1 MNLCERAHFNV
12 ATYRGEELGF
22 LCFIFLSSKK
32 AISGTTVSATIKD
45 DSIEYTTANTI
56 GNINFPIT
64 PDTRPIGKKT
74 ATVVKVEEVIATATS
89 FVASRIISLEK
100 DSFCKRRKIFSMTTM
115 LSSTRR
121 PTATAKPPS
130 VRVLSVMLDW
140 CSKKSVNKI
149 DNGILTTAMSVV
161 RKLRKKIKI
170 IRVAAIAP
178 RITSFP
184 ILVTAFS
191 TCS

>member
-1 MNLCERAHFNV
+1 MQRHIVVKNLAFVFC
-12 ATYRGEELGF
+12 
-22 LCFIFLSSKK
+22 FLSSKK

-64 PDTRPIGKKT
+64 PDTGQQVKT

-100 DSFCKRRKIFSMTTM
+100 ASFCKRRKIFSMTTM

-161 RKLRKKIKI
+161 RKLRK
-170 IRVAAIAP
+170 RL
-178 RITSFP
+178 R
-184 ILVTAFS
+184 
-191 TCS
+191 